1 MRNYFAF
8 LLGLSLVC
16 ACGRDQLD
24 ASYLFDVYQS
34 PAGQVVRKAEKECA
48 DLGLRF
54 TSLNTIDASAE
65 AQVALE
71 RPFLT
76 YSGKMKALENYVRA
90 VHEVEV
96 VFATRTPAEMPARSR
111 AALIKSGEIART
123 ILALD
128 KHGRGA
134 IYSSDGELSLFTE
147 RSLSLAREEADL
159 AKLGIHFRVSYTSE
173 PILLE
178 HRFPESAA
186 KARAFAKNL
195 GEFQNRFGHDLASP
209 LIRLKKEAIDK
220 AIGTVTPL

>member
-134 IYSSDGELSLFTE
+134 IYSSDGERIE
-147 RSLSLAREEADL
+147 R
-159 AKLGIHFRVSYTSE
+159 I
-173 PILLE
+173 
-178 HRFPESAA
+178 
-186 KARAFAKNL
+186 RA
-195 GEFQNRFGHDLASP
+195 ETVNRFRRKYDELTQAKRLGRGKNIRDVAHRGETVPIALSIASFFS
-209 LIRLKKEAIDK
+209 RMSGEARS
-220 AIGTVTPL
+220 